1 MAVKQGAQ
9 PSKVQISRLA
19 ARGSASARQSRCLWL
34 SVILR
39 AASMSSSPL
48 LTLCVALWMPPVR
61 VGRPSPLAIE
71 EDALR
76 AAAAPLSKYNGSTDL
91 DAPRLPR
98 GWHVNRAETVI
109 GHGRPAYE
117 RAANALQRLELLE
130 HTWLA
135 ARCVCATDRELLA
148 VCSRQWGCVWLT
160 NTNLVLRRE
169 CGARRSSVS
178 WGTTRRHVLAGEETV
193 CVTHDASTDGVRFTV
208 LSFSR
213 PRHLFSA
220 VAYPYVLA
228 QQRRFARDATAA
240 MERACGNSQ
249 PAG

>member
-1 MAVKQGAQ
+1 
-9 PSKVQISRLA
+9 
-19 ARGSASARQSRCLWL
+19 
-34 SVILR
+34 
-39 AASMSSSPL
+39 MSLSPL

-130 HTWLA
+130 HTWLT
-135 ARCVCATDRELLA
+135 ARCVRATDRELLA

-169 CGARRSSVS
+169 CGERRSSVS

-249 PAG
+249 PARR